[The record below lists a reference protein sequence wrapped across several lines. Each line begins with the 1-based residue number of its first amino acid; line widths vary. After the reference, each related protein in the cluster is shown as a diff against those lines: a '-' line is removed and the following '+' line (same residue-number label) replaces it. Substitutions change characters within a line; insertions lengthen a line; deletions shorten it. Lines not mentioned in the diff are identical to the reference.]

1 MSTGIGCA
9 ARKLQQTSDDEIQE
23 RLSFDRFPVVGK
35 MLNLTS
41 QFELDHIF
49 LAVSKGGPEVEQLLA
64 AGFLEGASN
73 THPGQ
78 GTACRRIF
86 FENGYLELVWLEDFD
101 AAASPLVA
109 PTGLAARVGGQP
121 GASGLGICLRLQHGA
136 LNDLP
141 LRTWPYQAPYLPPG
155 VAIPMAANSSL
166 HHEPLL
172 FFLPGNP
179 QQRAFHRHANESRKI
194 TEVSVT
200 LNADQ
205 GRSAELKWLAESG
218 CLRTVAGRRES
229 VMVVL
234 DHGVQGGVLAVQT
247 RTPLVVKW

>member
-1 MSTGIGCA
+1 
-9 ARKLQQTSDDEIQE
+9 
-23 RLSFDRFPVVGK
+23 
-35 MLNLTS
+35 MLNSTR

-64 AGFLEGASN
+64 VGFLEGASN

-78 GTACRRIF
+78 GTACRRFF

-101 AAASPLVA
+101 EAASRLVA
-109 PTGLAARVGGQP
+109 PTGLAARVGSEP
-121 GASGLGICLRLQHGA
+121 GASGLGICIRPKDGA

-172 FFLPGNP
+172 FFLPGIP

-200 LNADQ
+200 LNVEQ
-205 GRSAELKWLAESG
+205 GCSPELEWLAESG
-218 CLRTVAGRRES
+218 CIRTAAGNRES
-229 VMVVL
+229 VLMEL
-234 DHGVQGGVLAVQT
+234 DHGVQGRLLAVQT
-247 RTPLVVKW
+247 RTPLMVKW